1 MHLPRVP
8 YNFAC
13 STSTRDA
20 RPTMNPQRLA
30 FRTFLLLLTAV
41 SVAFAALLQPWFDA
55 VFWGAILAL
64 LFMPLYRRLLARMPA
79 RPSLAA
85 LATLLACLVIVV
97 VPVSLITGS
106 LVQEGAALARRAAN
120 GEFDLT
126 HGVAQLI
133 NALPAFA
140 RQWLTDAGIVDLDSL
155 RQQVL
160 LGLRAG
166 SQMLATQAVAAGQ
179 NTLEFLVRLALMLYL
194 LFFLL
199 RDGAQLVRQCRARI
213 PLDAAHQR
221 QLVEKFATVVRA
233 TVKGNLVIAIVQGVL
248 GGLMFW
254 ALGIE
259 GALLWGALMAVLS
272 LLPAVGAA
280 LIWFP
285 VAVYF
290 LVTGATAS
298 GIVLMLYGMLV
309 IGLADNLLRPMLVG
323 KDTKLPDYLVLLS
336 TLGGLSLFGLNGFVI
351 GPLIAALFITCW
363 DMLPSF
369 LAAPAESGSAPAES
383 GSAPAESGSAPEDA
397 ITAPKESTD
406 SPPAPAPT
414 AANAAPRGR

>member
-1 MHLPRVP
+1 
-8 YNFAC
+8 
-13 STSTRDA
+13 
-20 RPTMNPQRLA
+20 MNPQRLA
-30 FRTFLLLLTAV
+30 FRAFLLLLAAV

-64 LFMPLYRRLLARMPA
+64 LFMPLHRRLLTRMPA

-126 HGVAQLI
+126 RGVAQLI
-133 NALPAFA
+133 HALPAFA
-140 RQWLTDAGIVDLDSL
+140 RQWLNDAGIVDLDSL

-160 LGLRAG
+160 LGLHAG

-199 RDGAQLVRQCRARI
+199 RDGAQLTRQCRARI
-213 PLDAAHQR
+213 PLDATHQR
-221 QLVEKFATVVRA
+221 QLMEKFATVVRA
-233 TVKGNLVIAIVQGVL
+233 TVKGNLVIAIVQGAL

-254 ALGIE
+254 ILGIE

-280 LIWFP
+280 LIWLP

-290 LVTGATAS
+290 LVTGATTS
-298 GIVLMLYGMLV
+298 GIVLMLYGVLV

-369 LAAPAESGSAPAES
+369 LAVPAGSGATPTSADAT
-383 GSAPAESGSAPEDA
+383 PEDA
-397 ITAPKESTD
+397 ITAPAESTD

-414 AANAAPRGR
+414 AANAAPLGR